1 MRQKI
6 ILICPICL
14 NRNYTTTKRKDAST
28 GRVEMKKFCPHC
40 NQYTLHKESK

>member
-14 NRNYTTTKRKDAST
+14 NRNYATTKKMDGST
-28 GRVEMKKFCPHC
+28 SRVELKKFCPRC